1 MKKELT
7 AVYPGSFDPL
17 TNGHLDIIEK
27 ASKIFPNVVV
37 AVAHNYSKNNT
48 FSVKERLEMIKESIT
63 IKNVTVDSF
72 SGLLVD
78 YLDKIGS
85 FVVIRGLRALA
96 DFEYE
101 FQMALMNRKLNN
113 KVETIFLMPD
123 HKYTFLSSSMV
134 REIANLGGNFK
145 NFVPLAVYKKMKK
158 KQGDKYAVKQN

>member
-1 MKKELT
+1 MKKEIT

-17 TNGHLDIIEK
+17 TKGHLDIIEK

-48 FSVKERLEMIKESIT
+48 FSVKERLEMMKETIK
-63 IKNVTVDSF
+63 IKNVKIDSF

-78 YLDKIGS
+78 YMDKIGS
-85 FVVIRGLRALA
+85 FVIIRGLRALA

-101 FQMALMNRKLNN
+101 FQMALMNRKLND
-113 KVETIFLMPD
+113 KIETIFLMPD

-134 REIANLGGNFK
+134 REIASLGGDFK
-145 NFVPLAVYKKMKK
+145 NFVPPAVYKKMKEK
-158 KQGDKYAVKQN
+158 PGI

>member
-1 MKKELT
+1 MRKELT

-48 FSVKERLEMIKESIT
+48 FSVQERLEMMKEAIK
-63 IKNVTVDSF
+63 IKNVKVDYF
-72 SGLLVD
+72 SGLLIN

-85 FVVIRGLRALA
+85 FVVIRGLRALS

-101 FQMALMNRKLNN
+101 FQMALMNRKLSD
-113 KVETIFLMPD
+113 KVETVFLMPD

-134 REIANLGGNFK
+134 REIANLGGDFK
-145 NFVPLAVYKKMKK
+145 NFVPPAVYKKMKK
-158 KQGDKYAVKQN
+158 KTGR

>member
-1 MKKELT
+1 MKKNLT

-37 AVAHNYSKNNT
+37 AVADNYSKSHT
-48 FSVKERLEMIKESIT
+48 FSVKERLEMMKDVIK
-63 IKNVTVDSF
+63 IKNVKVSSF

-85 FVVIRGLRALA
+85 FVIIRGLRALA

-101 FQMALMNRKLNN
+101 FQMALMNRKLNT

-134 REIANLGGNFK
+134 REIADLGGDFK
-145 NFVPLAVYKKMKK
+145 NFVPPAVYKKMKK
-158 KQGDKYAVKQN
+158 KTGR